1 MIVEKKIDNFNMTLD
16 ISDGGISRVLYTVGG
31 REKLFM
37 SMLRN
42 TIKPGMT
49 CVDLGANIGYT
60 TLYMLEKV
68 GPDGQVYAIE
78 PDQHNIDL
86 LTKNVNNNSFENI
99 CEIERCAIS
108 SADGNLDFWIASQ
121 PNLNSVKRTKHSIRK
136 EVVNCYT
143 LETFLK
149 NKKYPNFIKMDV
161 EGHEVKILE
170 GAYNYFK
177 NNEGTTSF
185 LIEVHPHYYD
195 EDNNFAE
202 VIRKYFKIGFK
213 PKYAVSTPVAKPKI
227 IVDAGYEPVM
237 SVKTDGFVR
246 GLYKDMKEDDFVN
259 FSCYEHKEGTSKKVI
274 RSIMLSREV

>member
-1 MIVEKKIDNFNMTLD
+1 M
-16 ISDGGISRVLYTVGG
+16 
-31 REKLFM
+31 
-37 SMLRN
+37 
-42 TIKPGMT
+42 
-49 CVDLGANIGYT
+49 DLGANIGYT
-60 TLYMLEKV
+60 TLHMLEKV